1 MNVNKKDIIANFPEV
16 EKISIKSAV
25 HFDKYGLVHDI
36 NFIGDWVEGS
46 FRFTDSNG
54 FYYSSKL
61 EDLSEKDLL
70 SLYSTWY
77 NDTLEAFK
85 KEDWIC
91 LGSLEE
97 DGGYS
102 AKCKV
107 FISETLTPEILNNFL
122 NNLNRF
128 RELGVSITIDDI
140 DKALFEDGEYFY
152 ANVVLVFLSKT
163 YGI

>member
-1 MNVNKKDIIANFPEV
+1 M
-16 EKISIKSAV
+16 
-25 HFDKYGLVHDI
+25 
-36 NFIGDWVEGS
+36 
-46 FRFTDSNG
+46 
-54 FYYSSKL
+54 
-61 EDLSEKDLL
+61 
-70 SLYSTWY
+70 
-77 NDTLEAFK
+77 
-85 KEDWIC
+85 
-91 LGSLEE
+91 
-97 DGGYS
+97 GGCS